1 MSTAF
6 LTPFPLEKLKILNVD
21 FEIKQKCEL
30 ELVGV
35 SLKIIKAQDYQKV
48 RTWEYKMLERKK
60 LLRTEL
66 CILCAFY
73 PFEVFAKFQA
83 A

>member
-6 LTPFPLEKLKILNVD
+6 LNPFPVEKLKILNVD

-48 RTWEYKMLERKK
+48 RT
-60 LLRTEL
+60 
-66 CILCAFY
+66 
-73 PFEVFAKFQA
+73 
-83 A
+83 